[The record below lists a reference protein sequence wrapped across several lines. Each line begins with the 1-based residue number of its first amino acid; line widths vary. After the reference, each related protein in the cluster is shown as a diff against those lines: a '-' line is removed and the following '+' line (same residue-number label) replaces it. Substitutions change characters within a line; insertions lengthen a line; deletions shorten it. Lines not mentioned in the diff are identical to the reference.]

1 MRAAHSPVVRRLSG
15 TLGGKHVAQTHFQY
29 TIALLCQYSAAALEN
44 AGELLEEA
52 GLLLAGGHRARAYF
66 LAVAGIEEIGK
77 AVLAFDGQ
85 GRNLK
90 DSRVTAKLR
99 RAMEDHSQKVTAAFT
114 PILLASPDLRQ
125 ALMPLVDLMIHV
137 KRGREPS
144 MYTDINY
151 ESGKVQQP
159 MAVVRDVAA
168 RDCVRLGSDCLR
180 AAKKYVSDKS
190 PLPRSALDDA
200 LFAMRPEQMNK
211 ILNIEGFWWYYIERM
226 EAGAQDFAAAV
237 ITYQREY
244 VAKGKTYRKPAGEGA
259 DEYGEAA

>member
-1 MRAAHSPVVRRLSG
+1 MAH
-15 TLGGKHVAQTHFQY
+15 TQFQY
-29 TIALLCQYSAAALEN
+29 TVTLLSRYSAVALEN
-44 AGELLEEA
+44 AGELVEEA
-52 GLLLAGGHRARAYF
+52 SLLLARGHRARAYF

-90 DSRVTAKLR
+90 DSAVTAKLR

-114 PILLASPDLRQ
+114 PILLASPELRQ

-144 MYTDINY
+144 MYTDIHY
-151 ESGKVQQP
+151 ESGEVQQP

-168 RDCVRLGSDCLR
+168 RDCVRLAGDCLR
-180 AAKKYVSDKS
+180 AAQRHVSEGT
-190 PLPRSALDDA
+190 PLPRSAADDA
-200 LFAMRPEQMNK
+200 LFAMKSEQVNK
-211 ILNIEGFWWYYIERM
+211 ILNSEGFWRYYIERM
-226 EAGAQDFAAAV
+226 EAGAQDFSAAV

-244 VAKGKTYRKPAGEGA
+244 VGKGRSYQKPAGGGTDDHGRA
-259 DEYGEAA
+259 T